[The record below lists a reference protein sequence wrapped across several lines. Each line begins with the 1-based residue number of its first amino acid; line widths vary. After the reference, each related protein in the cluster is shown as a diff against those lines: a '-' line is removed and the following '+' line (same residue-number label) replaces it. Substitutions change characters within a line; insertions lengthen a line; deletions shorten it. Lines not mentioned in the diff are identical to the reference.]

1 MKPAA
6 YESTTTGG
14 GGGGGGSSFNENNV
28 ENKGIRLTSDKEFVV
43 YGINR
48 ESYST
53 DAFLGKGVSELYEFY
68 WIARSELQEVSYCEL
83 LLQ

>member
-53 DAFLGKGVSELYEFY
+53 DAFLGKGVSELYEFH
-68 WIARSELQEVSYCEL
+68 
-83 LLQ
+83 

>member
-6 YESTTTGG
+6 YESTTGSGG
-14 GGGGGGSSFNENNV
+14 GGGGGNFKENYV

-53 DAFLGKGVSELYEFY
+53 DAFLGKGVSELYEFH
-68 WIARSELQEVSYCEL
+68 
-83 LLQ
+83 